1 MRASFSGPAAGSQ
14 DEVALSFLVI
24 ILQTPANP
32 LVGML
37 PIVLMFGI
45 LYFVLILPMQKQK
58 KTQQKMLGALKTGD
72 EVATTG
78 GLLGS
83 IVSLNGDV
91 VVIRVKPDN
100 VKLQVARSAVAT
112 IVSAESK

>member
-1 MRASFSGPAAGSQ
+1 
-14 DEVALSFLVI
+14 VALSFLLI
-24 ILQTPANP
+24 IQQAPANP
-32 LVGML
+32 IVGML

-58 KTQQKMLGALKTGD
+58 KTQQKMLEALKSGD

-83 IVSLNGDV
+83 IVSLNGDI

-112 IVSAESK
+112 IVSTESK